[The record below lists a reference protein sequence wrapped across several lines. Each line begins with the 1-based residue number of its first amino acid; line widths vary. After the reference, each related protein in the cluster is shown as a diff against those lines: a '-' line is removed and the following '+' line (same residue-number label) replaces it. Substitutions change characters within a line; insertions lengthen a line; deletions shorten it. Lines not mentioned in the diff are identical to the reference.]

1 MFSGEDGVQD
11 RLRPVVLGFWNL
23 FHFFF
28 VGSRLSSRRKEGR
41 ASLRFSLNAARLKP
55 VSVTF
60 LVCHPYSLLDIVV
73 TYTCERLFNLGI
85 VDRKTTWR

>member
-23 FHFFF
+23 FHFFCRVETIF
-28 VGSRLSSRRKEGR
+28 TKEGR

-73 TYTCERLFNLGI
+73 MYTCERLFNLGI
-85 VDRKTTWR
+85 VDGKTTWR